1 VISLPLKHF
10 ARALVIIATVAAGS
24 CAKVPPEV
32 VRLSS
37 TLGEDIVA
45 TQTSYQLL
53 ITSHF
58 ENLRGQVDTFVDA
71 RWRPVFLRRFIQSG
85 KLAERAKESDPEKQ
99 ATGVGNWAQV
109 AVESIEAKRKELLDP
124 IDQDE
129 RALRVAVDDAFNR
142 MIRANTAVT
151 AHLNSIRKV
160 TEFQDQILQSAGVK
174 DLRDK
179 INQALVDTSAKTQKA
194 IEAVAKADN
203 VVSELGEQ
211 LR

>member
-1 VISLPLKHF
+1 MKRLTSVVVI
-10 ARALVIIATVAAGS
+10 AAALAIAA

-32 VRLSS
+32 VGLSS

-58 ENLRGQVDTFVDA
+58 DNLRTQVNTFVDT
-71 RWRPVFLRRFIQSG
+71 RWRPAFLRRFIQSG
-85 KLAERAKESDPEKQ
+85 KLAERAKETDPEKQ

-109 AVESIEAKRKELLDP
+109 AVETIEAKRKELLDP
-124 IDQDE
+124 VDE
-129 RALRVAVDDAFNR
+129 DEKQLRVAVDDAFNR

-160 TEFQDQILQSAGVK
+160 TEFQDQVLQAAGVK

-179 INQALVDTSAKTQKA
+179 INQALVDTSARTQKA
-194 IEAVAKADN
+194 IDAVAKADN
-203 VVSELGEQ
+203 VVTQ
-211 LR
+211 LEERLR

>member
-1 VISLPLKHF
+1 LPSAQRNRIPKSRRP
-10 ARALVIIATVAAGS
+10 ASAIGRRW
-24 CAKVPPEV
+24 P
-32 VRLSS
+32 SS
-37 TLGEDIVA
+37 RSKPSE
-45 TQTSYQLL
+45 
-53 ITSHF
+53 
-58 ENLRGQVDTFVDA
+58 
-71 RWRPVFLRRFIQSG
+71 
-85 KLAERAKESDPEKQ
+85 
-99 ATGVGNWAQV
+99 
-109 AVESIEAKRKELLDP
+109 KELLDP